1 MQILSV
7 FNLTKHY
14 GEKTL
19 FNDVSFS
26 LRSEDRIGI
35 VGVNGSGKSTL
46 LKMLVGTETPDNGTI
61 ERNPK
66 ARIAFLPQ
74 NPPMDDAQ
82 SVLGYVFAAD
92 TPTMKLLRAY
102 RHALHAATAA
112 PADRAAQTRLSAITQ
127 RMDTENGWAAEAS
140 VKAILT
146 RLGVTDFDAPLG
158 VLSGGQRR
166 RVALARVL
174 CDPADLLILDEP
186 TNHLDPDTIIW
197 LEDYLAGFKS
207 GLLMVTHDR
216 YFLDRVANLI
226 FEIEGGK
233 IHLHRGNYTQYL
245 ENRTAREG
253 MREKK
258 ALERRNFLQ
267 KELDWVKRTPMAR
280 GGKQKARIK
289 RARALLEADTPNTA
303 TDMSIN
309 VASRR
314 TGKQIIELHNVS
326 KSFGEK
332 TVIRNFSYIIKKRD
346 RLGIVGK
353 NGSGKSTLLNLIAG
367 RLQPDTGKIITG
379 ATIHTGYYDQESTA
393 LDENQRVFD
402 NITDVAE
409 VIRTADG
416 SRITAAQMLERFRFS
431 RPMQRAYIRTLSGGE
446 RRRLYLLRTLMM
458 APNVLLLD
466 EPTNDLDIETLSIL
480 EDYLDDF
487 DGVLIVVSHDRYFL
501 DRTVEH
507 IFAFEGDGQI
517 VQYPGN
523 YSDYRRKRAAQKT
536 GKTSAPA
543 ETPSA
548 KKEKSRP
555 RPAKLSYREQQELAQ
570 LETRIETLE
579 GEKRALATKIN
590 VAGDD
595 YRQLQDLSAALM
607 AVESDLDAA
616 VERWMELEEKRANL
630 QSIE

>member
-1 MQILSV
+1 MHILSV

-19 FNDVSFS
+19 FNTVSFS

-35 VGVNGSGKSTL
+35 VGVNGSGKTTL
-46 LKMLVGTETPDNGTI
+46 LKMLVGEESPGAGKI

-66 ARIAFLPQ
+66 ATIAFLPQ
-74 NPPMDDAQ
+74 NPQMDETQ
-82 SVLGYVFAAD
+82 SVLDYIFAGQSPA
-92 TPTMKLLRAY
+92 MRLLRKY
-102 RHALHAATAA
+102 RQAVQAVAFAPTDPVAQKKLAAVT
-112 PADRAAQTRLSAITQ
+112 L
-127 RMDTENGWAAEAS
+127 RMDAENGWRAETTA
-140 VKAILT
+140 KAMLT
-146 RLGVTDFDAPLG
+146 RLDVTTFDAPLG
-158 VLSGGQRR
+158 ELSGGQRR

-174 CDPADLLILDEP
+174 LDPADLLILDEP
-186 TNHLDPDTIIW
+186 TNHLDPDTIVW
-197 LEDYLAGFKS
+197 LEEHLAETKN

-216 YFLDRVANLI
+216 YFLDRVANQI
-226 FEIEGGK
+226 FEIEGGN

-245 ENRTAREG
+245 ENRTARET
-253 MREKK
+253 RRTKK
-258 ALERRNFLQ
+258 ALERRSFLQ

-289 RARALLEADTPNTA
+289 RARALLESETPTTV

-314 TGKQIIELHNVS
+314 TGKQIIELRNVS

-332 TVIRNFSYIIKKRD
+332 TVIRNFSYSIKKRD

-367 RLQPDTGKIITG
+367 RLPPDNGEIITG
-379 ATIHTGYYDQESTA
+379 ATVHLGYYDQESTA

-416 SRITAAQMLERFRFS
+416 GRITAAQMLERFRFP
-431 RPMQRAYIRTLSGGE
+431 RPMQQAYIRTLSGGE

-487 DGVLIVVSHDRYFL
+487 DGVLMVVSHDRYFL

-523 YSDYRRKRAAQKT
+523 YSDYQRKRAK
-536 GKTSAPA
+536 KPRENTSSGVKDVSRKN
-543 ETPSA
+543 TRLRA
-548 KKEKSRP
+548 K
-555 RPAKLSYREQQELAQ
+555 KLSYREQQELAQ
-570 LETRIETLE
+570 LEVRIAELE
-579 GEKRALATKIN
+579 AEKAALGEKINRAGN
-590 VAGDD
+590 N
-595 YRQLQDLSAALM
+595 YRELQQLSAAF
-607 AVESDLDAA
+607 AAIEAELDTAF
-616 VERWMELEEKRANL
+616 ERWAELEEKR
-630 QSIE
+630 EK

>member
-26 LRSEDRIGI
+26 LRSEDRVGI
-35 VGVNGSGKSTL
+35 VGINGSGKSTL
-46 LKMLVGTETPDNGTI
+46 LKMLVGIEMPDGGTI

-66 ARIAFLPQ
+66 ANIAFLPQ
-74 NPPMDDAQ
+74 NPQMDDTQ
-82 SVLGYVFAAD
+82 SVLDYVFAGQS
-92 TPTMKLLRAY
+92 PTMRLLRDY
-102 RHALHAATAA
+102 RRATQAIVAA
-112 PADRAAQTRLSAITQ
+112 PTDTAAQTALAAVSH
-127 RMDTENGWAAEAS
+127 RMDTENGWAAEAAAKS
-140 VKAILT
+140 VLT
-146 RLGVTDFDAPLG
+146 RLGVTTFDAPLG
-158 VLSGGQRR
+158 TLSGGQRR

-174 CDPADLLILDEP
+174 LDPADLLILDEP

-197 LEDYLAGFKS
+197 LEEHLAAAKS

-216 YFLDRVANLI
+216 YFLDRVANQI
-226 FEIEGGK
+226 FEIEGGN

-245 ENRTAREG
+245 ENRTAREAQ
-253 MREKK
+253 REKK
-258 ALERRNFLQ
+258 ALERRSFLQ

-289 RARALLEADTPNTA
+289 RARSLLETELPNAA
-303 TDMSIN
+303 TDMAIN

-314 TGKQIIELHNVS
+314 TGKQIIELRHVS

-332 TVIRNFSYIIKKRD
+332 TVIRDFSYNIKKRD

-367 RLQPDTGKIITG
+367 RLQPDTGEIITG
-379 ATIHTGYYDQESTA
+379 ATVHLGYYDQESTA

-416 SRITAAQMLERFRFS
+416 GRITAAQMLERFRFP
-431 RPMQRAYIRTLSGGE
+431 RPMQQAYISTLSGGE

-480 EDYLDDF
+480 EDYLDEF
-487 DGVLIVVSHDRYFL
+487 DGVLLVVSHDRYFL

-507 IFAFEGDGQI
+507 IFAFEGNGKI

-523 YSDYRRKRAAQKT
+523 YSDYRLKRAEKQREN
-536 GKTSAPA
+536 TSRTTKQTAPKVA
-543 ETPSA
+543 RTREN
-548 KKEKSRP
+548 
-555 RPAKLSYREQQELAQ
+555 KLSYREKQTLIALEARIAA
-570 LETRIETLE
+570 LETEKAAL
-579 GEKRALATKIN
+579 GEKIN
-590 VAGDD
+590 RAGDD
-595 YRQLQDLSAALM
+595 YQKLQALSAAFSALE
-607 AVESDLDAA
+607 AELDSAFEQWA
-616 VERWMELEEKRANL
+616 ELEEKRLNSA
-630 QSIE
+630 

>member
-7 FNLTKHY
+7 LNLTKHY

-19 FNDVSFS
+19 FHDVSFS

-35 VGVNGSGKSTL
+35 VGVNGSGKTTL
-46 LKMLVGTETPDNGTI
+46 LKMLVGDEPPDGGKI

-66 ARIAFLPQ
+66 ATIAFLPQ
-74 NPPMDDAQ
+74 NPQMDDRQ
-82 SVLGYVFAAD
+82 SVLDYIFAGKSPA
-92 TPTMKLLRAY
+92 MRLLREY
-102 RHALHAATAA
+102 RRAVRAIAAA
-112 PADRAAQTRLSAITQ
+112 PTDAAAQKKLATVTL
-127 RMDTENGWAAEAS
+127 RMDTENGWLAETAA
-140 VKAILT
+140 KAMLT
-146 RLGVTDFDAPLG
+146 RLGVTAFDTPLG
-158 VLSGGQRR
+158 ELSGGQRR

-174 CDPADLLILDEP
+174 LVPADLLILDEP

-197 LEDYLAGFKS
+197 LEEHLAETKS

-226 FEIEGGK
+226 FEIEGGE

-245 ENRTAREG
+245 ENRTAREAQ
-253 MREKK
+253 RERK
-258 ALERRNFLQ
+258 AMERRSFLQ

-289 RARALLEADTPNTA
+289 RARALLDAETPSVT

-314 TGKQIIELHNVS
+314 TGKQIIELRNVS

-332 TVIRNFSYIIKKRD
+332 TVIRNFSYSIKKRD
-346 RLGIVGK
+346 RLGVVGK

-367 RLQPDTGKIITG
+367 RLQPDSGEIITG
-379 ATIHTGYYDQESTA
+379 ATVHLGYYDQESTA

-409 VIRTADG
+409 IIRTADG
-416 SRITAAQMLERFRFS
+416 GRITAAQMLERFRFP
-431 RPMQRAYIRTLSGGE
+431 RPMQQAYIRTLSGGE

-487 DGVLIVVSHDRYFL
+487 DGVLLVVSHDRYFL

-507 IFAFEGDGQI
+507 IFAFEGEGRI

-523 YSDYRRKRAAQKT
+523 YSDYRRKKAEKPRGNTSSAAKV
-536 GKTSAPA
+536 APRQ
-543 ETPSA
+543 
-548 KKEKSRP
+548 KSRA
-555 RPAKLSYREQQELAQ
+555 REKKLSYREQQELAQ
-570 LETRIETLE
+570 LETRIAELE
-579 GEKRALATKIN
+579 AEKAALGEKINRAGN
-590 VAGDD
+590 D
-595 YRQLQDLSAALM
+595 YRELQQLSAALA
-607 AVESDLDAA
+607 AVETELDAA
-616 VERWMELEEKRANL
+616 FERWAALEEKRG
-630 QSIE
+630 

>member
-46 LKMLVGTETPDNGTI
+46 LKMLVGTEPPDNGTV

-66 ARIAFLPQ
+66 ARIAFLAQ
-74 NPPMDDAQ
+74 NPLMDDAQ
-82 SVLGYVFAAD
+82 SVLGYVFAAN
-92 TPTMKLLRAY
+92 TPTMKLLREY
-102 RHALHAATAA
+102 RHALQAATAS
-112 PADRAAQTRLSAITQ
+112 PADSAAQARLSAVTQ

-146 RLGVTDFDAPLG
+146 RLGVPDFDAPLG
-158 VLSGGQRR
+158 ILSGGQRR

-245 ENRTAREG
+245 ENRTARES

-258 ALERRNFLQ
+258 ALERRSFLQ
-267 KELDWVKRTPMAR
+267 KELDWVKCTPMAR

-289 RARALLEADTPNTA
+289 RARALLETEAPGTV

-332 TVIRNFSYIIKKRD
+332 TIIRNFSYIIKKRD

-367 RLQPDTGKIITG
+367 RLQPDAGKIITG
-379 ATIHTGYYDQESTA
+379 ATIHLGYYDQESTA

-402 NITDVAE
+402 NITNVAE

-416 SRITAAQMLERFRFS
+416 SRITAAQMLERFRFP
-431 RPMQRAYIRTLSGGE
+431 RPMQRAYISTLSGGE

-507 IFAFEGDGQI
+507 IFAFEGEGKI

-536 GKTSAPA
+536 GKRSAPA
-543 ETPSA
+543 TGTSA
-548 KKEKSRP
+548 KKEKPRP
-555 RPAKLSYREQQELAQ
+555 RSAKLSYREQQELAQ
-570 LETRIETLE
+570 LEARIEALE
-579 GEKRALATKIN
+579 GEKRALAEKIN
-590 VAGDD
+590 AAGGD
-595 YRQLQDLSAALM
+595 YQQLQTLSAAL
-607 AVESDLDAA
+607 ATVETTLDTA
-616 VERWMELEEKRANL
+616 VERWMALEEKRANL
-630 QSIE
+630 QSVG